1 MSILEEDVAYYSG
14 VQNTRWLASKHMA
27 ICALEK
33 HFPTVMHVQHKAGSS
48 DEQGQQTKGI
58 LKDLQSEK
66 FLKYLDFMMHV
77 TSMFLFLGA

>member
-33 HFPTVMHVQHKAGSS
+33 HFPTVMHVQHKAGSL

-58 LKDLQSEK
+58 LKDFQSEK
-66 FLKYLDFMMHV
+66 FLKYLDFTMHV